1 MLLETTMAHQLQNE
15 HYIFVQYL
23 FSQPVIFSSDPFC
36 YSLLR
41 IFQTV
46 SLKVYDKIVK
56 KQLTFDLLCT
66 SECCVTVCIFFPKF
80 TDTKLVYKLV
90 ETLFT
95 SCSILSRCFS
105 FSFFFF
111 CLPDMC
117 AYAIN
122 FPTRS
127 QTKISPTKAVTY
139 PRHFFV
145 DREVKKLSI
154 LETTLPTKVDI
165 LKVY

>member
-95 SCSILSRCFS
+95 SCSLLSRCFS

-111 CLPDMC
+111 AFQIC
-117 AYAIN
+117 AHTQLI
-122 FPTRS
+122 FRRDLK
-127 QTKISPTKAVTY
+127 Q
-139 PRHFFV
+139 
-145 DREVKKLSI
+145 KLA
-154 LETTLPTKVDI
+154 PQRQ
-165 LKVY
+165 

>member
-1 MLLETTMAHQLQNE
+1 MSTTYLCVVYFLSRSFLAVTHFVILCSGYRFTEGIRFVHPNAAQLSA
-15 HYIFVQYL
+15 I
-23 FSQPVIFSSDPFC
+23 FSQNPQIRNWC
-36 YSLLR
+36 INWWKLCSLA
-41 IFQTV
+41 V
-46 SLKVYDKIVK
+46 HY
-56 KQLTFDLLCT
+56 
-66 SECCVTVCIFFPKF
+66 FPGVF
-80 TDTKLVYKLV
+80 
-90 ETLFT
+90 
-95 SCSILSRCFS
+95 LSV
-105 FSFFFF
+105 FFF